1 MRGRL
6 YVAVGGIVLPLEWLP
21 TLGESE
27 DGVGRGEGRH
37 LRLCVDEALRGVTV
51 LMVPPQRMQL
61 VVAKL

>member
-6 YVAVGGIVLPLEWLP
+6 YVAVGVFVLPLEWLP
-21 TLGESE
+21 TLRESE
-27 DGVGRGEGRH
+27 DGVGRREGRH
-37 LRLCVDEALRGVTV
+37 IRMCVDEALCGVTV